1 MEKFFGEV
9 LGHLWG
15 SAGYSVIVV
24 ILLIIGYF
32 KYLKPFLADFEY
44 IKTFVSTVSITH
56 TEFHKKL
63 DKLSDEVKDLN
74 RDSNLFLDKKFSE
87 ADIHNSKEHLAISN
101 EFGKIKYL
109 MEEMARK
116 GEKISDKDS
125 AIFNDII
132 LELSKIQSKLDYMN
146 TGGLGGLK
154 K

>member
-1 MEKFFGEV
+1 
-9 LGHLWG
+9 
-15 SAGYSVIVV
+15 
-24 ILLIIGYF
+24 
-32 KYLKPFLADFEY
+32 
-44 IKTFVSTVSITH
+44 
-56 TEFHKKL
+56 
-63 DKLSDEVKDLN
+63 
-74 RDSNLFLDKKFSE
+74 
-87 ADIHNSKEHLAISN
+87 
-101 EFGKIKYL
+101 